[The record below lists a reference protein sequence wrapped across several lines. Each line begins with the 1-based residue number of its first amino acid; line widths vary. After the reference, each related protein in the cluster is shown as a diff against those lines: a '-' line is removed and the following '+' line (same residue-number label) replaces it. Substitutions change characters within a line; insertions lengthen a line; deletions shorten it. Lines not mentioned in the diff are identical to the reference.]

1 VISAELRKAVL
12 YLLFFGFKRS
22 FTIPQT
28 IVNSYSQIL
37 MIAFGVSSLDEY
49 VQMLE
54 KEVNI
59 VFCWSMNRIIFDKTV
74 NEDPVTFAFVTLPER
89 HVEQAPQRG
98 SARRIL
104 TLYSL
109 LVKSD
114 L

>member
-1 VISAELRKAVL
+1 MISAELRKAVL

-89 HVEQAPQRG
+89 HVEQVPQRG

-104 TLYSL
+104 TLYSS